1 MAARPPCL
9 WLCLAGLLS
18 LRAANALPLR
28 PDPWDEVLAAA
39 LQRLREVFD
48 IEELPPDVLPRK
60 KPPQFMVDLF
70 NKVADANGIT
80 RAPGLLQGDVVRGFE
95 DRGGPGAEGPSPRWS
110 PAAGSGGVPKE
121 GSFPVHLDHHH
132 FYFDISAMEK
142 GEQMLKAEFRVFK
155 LKRTR
160 RSRRSDVQHFC
171 KVEVYELLESE
182 NKPQKKHL
190 IASRLLSLYTEGWEV
205 FNVTQTVSK
214 WVGNNSSNHGFWI
227 TTTYVSSNG
236 MEHDVV
242 KFAKSQG
249 ALQESRNALLVL
261 FTNSNKRRSHSF
273 VPSATSL
280 QEAPRR
286 YVAVPD
292 CGAGA
297 GAAPFGG
304 HSAGDFDDGFLRRK
318 QRRNRTTF
326 TLQQLEALEA
336 VFAQTHYPD
345 VFTREELALKI
356 NLTEARV
363 QVWFQNRRAKWRK
376 TERGSS
382 DQEGSKETM
391 AEVAPPAR
399 NLNSPSPADQTRNK
413 KEGLEIQQSL
423 SRSVGPTGPFFPSC
437 LPGTL
442 LNTATYAQA
451 LSHVASLKGSP
462 LCSCCVPDPM
472 GLSFL
477 PTYGCQSNRTAS
489 VAALRMK
496 AREHS
501 EAVLQSANLLPAGS
515 SSPTP
520 PAKPGP
526 EGSQDKQ
533 PSPAKEHMEGE
544 KSV

>member
-1 MAARPPCL
+1 MATRPPCL

-28 PDPWDEVLAAA
+28 PDPRDEVLAAA

-80 RAPGLLQGDVVRGFE
+80 RAPGLLQGDVVRSFE
-95 DRGGPGAEGPSPRWS
+95 DR
-110 PAAGSGGVPKE
+110 
-121 GSFPVHLDHHH
+121 VHVDHHH

-160 RSRRSDVQHFC
+160 RSRRSEVQHFC
-171 KVEVYELLESE
+171 KVEVFELLESK
-182 NKPQKKHL
+182 NRPQKKHL
-190 IASRLLSLYTEGWEV
+190 IASRLLSLYGEGWEV

-214 WVGNNSSNHGFWI
+214 WVGNSSSNHGFWI
-227 TTTYVSSNG
+227 TTTYVSKNG

-242 KFAKSQG
+242 TFAKSQG
-249 ALQESRNALLVL
+249 TFQESRNALLIL

-273 VPSATSL
+273 VPSAAS
-280 QEAPRR
+280 
-286 YVAVPD
+286 
-292 CGAGA
+292 
-297 GAAPFGG
+297 AAPFGG

-363 QVWFQNRRAKWRK
+363 QTELQIEINGTIIEHSEVEDHNFFLKGARVWFQNRRAKWRK
-376 TERGSS
+376 TERGAS

-423 SRSVGPTGPFFPSC
+423 SRAVGPTGPFFPSC

-501 EAVLQSANLLPAGS
+501 EAVLQSANLLPAAS

-520 PAKPGP
+520 PAKAGP